1 METKNQYVIYPHP
14 ENEENQANLTPQD
27 KLVYLAIRR
36 YMNKDTMEAF
46 PSYER
51 LKADIK
57 AVPRTI
63 KKCVDNLVREG
74 YLETEKRGRSI
85 VYKFNNQKKFEVF
98 SYDFLDKEDLTF
110 TEKAYII
117 ASQQYMFKDEPG
129 IGKITLSSQDL
140 AKRIN
145 MPESTISKCN
155 KSLTAKDYLS
165 IIRCNKRDEETG
177 VVIQEKIFHLDELGQ
192 AVIWALHNHEERI
205 TNNEKTLNRALDEI
219 AKLKAELQEL
229 RCEKIQTITL

>member
-1 METKNQYVIYPHP
+1 MKHVQLPNDMTAD
-14 ENEENQANLTPQD
+14 ANLTPQD
-27 KLVYLAIRR
+27 LLIYVAIKR
-36 YMNKDTMEAF
+36 YMNKDTKEAF
-46 PSYER
+46 PS
-51 LKADIK
+51 LQ
-57 AVPRTI
+57 TI
-63 KKCVDNLVREG
+63 CAKSGASVNTVRKCITNLEKEG
-74 YLETEKRGRSI
+74 YFTITKVGRKNIYTFSD
-85 VYKFNNQKKFEVF
+85 YKNFEPF

-165 IIRCNKRDEETG
+165 IIRCSKRDPETG
-177 VVIQEKIFHLDELGQ
+177 VAIQEKIFHLDELGQ
-192 AVIWALHNHEERI
+192 AVVWALHNHEERI
-205 TNNEKTLNRALDEI
+205 TNNEKTLDLALNEI
-219 AKLKAELQEL
+219 ARLTAELKEL
-229 RCEKIQTITL
+229 KGEKPININI

>member
-1 METKNQYVIYPHP
+1 MKHVQLPNDMTAD
-14 ENEENQANLTPQD
+14 ANLTPQD
-27 KLVYLAIRR
+27 LLIYVAIKR
-36 YMNKDTMEAF
+36 YMNKDTKEAF
-46 PSYER
+46 PS
-51 LKADIK
+51 LQ
-57 AVPRTI
+57 TI
-63 KKCVDNLVREG
+63 CAKSGASVNTVRKCIANLEKEKYFTITKEG
-74 YLETEKRGRSI
+74 RKN
-85 VYKFNNQKKFEVF
+85 VYKFSEYKNFEPF

-229 RCEKIQTITL
+229 RGEKIQTITL

>member
-1 METKNQYVIYPHP
+1 MKHVQLPNDMTAD
-14 ENEENQANLTPQD
+14 ANLTPQD
-27 KLVYLAIRR
+27 LLIYVAIKR
-36 YMNKDTMEAF
+36 YMNKDTKEAF
-46 PSYER
+46 PS
-51 LKADIK
+51 LQ
-57 AVPRTI
+57 TI
-63 KKCVDNLVREG
+63 CTKSGASVNTVRKCIANLEKEKYFTITKEG
-74 YLETEKRGRSI
+74 RKN
-85 VYKFNNQKKFEVF
+85 VYKFSEYRNFEPF

-117 ASQQYMFKDEPG
+117 ASQQYMYKDEPG
-129 IGKITLSSQDL
+129 IGKITLSGQDL

-177 VVIQEKIFHLDELGQ
+177 VVVQEKIFHLDELGQ

-205 TNNEKTLNRALDEI
+205 TNNEKTLNLALDEI

-229 RCEKIQTITL
+229 RGEKIQTINL

>member
-1 METKNQYVIYPHP
+1 MKHVQLPNDMTAD
-14 ENEENQANLTPQD
+14 ANLTPQD
-27 KLVYLAIRR
+27 LLIYVAIKR
-36 YMNKDTMEAF
+36 YMNKDTKEAF
-46 PSYER
+46 PS
-51 LKADIK
+51 LQ
-57 AVPRTI
+57 TI
-63 KKCVDNLVREG
+63 CAKSGASVNTVRKCIANLEKEKYFTITKEG
-74 YLETEKRGRSI
+74 RKN
-85 VYKFNNQKKFEVF
+85 VYKFSEYKNFEPF

-229 RCEKIQTITL
+229 RGEKIQTIII

>member
-1 METKNQYVIYPHP
+1 MKHVQLPNDMTAD
-14 ENEENQANLTPQD
+14 ANLTPQD
-27 KLVYLAIRR
+27 LLIYVAIKR
-36 YMNKDTMEAF
+36 YMNKDTKEAF
-46 PSYER
+46 PS
-51 LKADIK
+51 LQ
-57 AVPRTI
+57 TI
-63 KKCVDNLVREG
+63 CAKSGASVNTVRKCITNLEKEKYFTITKEG
-74 YLETEKRGRSI
+74 RKN
-85 VYKFNNQKKFEVF
+85 VYKFSEYKNFEPF

-117 ASQQYMFKDEPG
+117 ASQQYMYKDEPG
-129 IGKITLSSQDL
+129 IGKITLSGQDL

-177 VVIQEKIFHLDELGQ
+177 VVVQEKIFHLDELGQ

-205 TNNEKTLNRALDEI
+205 TNNEKTLNLALDEI

-229 RCEKIQTITL
+229 KGEKIQTINL

>member
-1 METKNQYVIYPHP
+1 MKHVQLPNDMTAD
-14 ENEENQANLTPQD
+14 ANLTPQD
-27 KLVYLAIRR
+27 LLIYVAIKR
-36 YMNKDTMEAF
+36 YMNKDTKEAF
-46 PSYER
+46 PS
-51 LKADIK
+51 LQ
-57 AVPRTI
+57 TI
-63 KKCVDNLVREG
+63 CAKSGASVNTVRKCIANLEKEKYFTITKEG
-74 YLETEKRGRSI
+74 RKN
-85 VYKFNNQKKFEVF
+85 VYKFSEYKNFEPF

-129 IGKITLSSQDL
+129 IGKISLSSQDL

-205 TNNEKTLNRALDEI
+205 VNNEQTIKLALNEI
-219 AKLKAELQEL
+219 AQLKAELQEL
-229 RCEKIQTITL
+229 RGEKIQTINL

>member
-85 VYKFNNQKKFEVF
+85 VYKFNK
-98 SYDFLDKEDLTF
+98 LL
-110 TEKAYII
+110 II
-117 ASQQYMFKDEPG
+117 LINKTIKTPLKIKNITTAQHITKGLQYA
-129 IGKITLSSQDL
+129 L
-140 AKRIN
+140 AI
-145 MPESTISKCN
+145 
-155 KSLTAKDYLS
+155 
-165 IIRCNKRDEETG
+165 
-177 VVIQEKIFHLDELGQ
+177 
-192 AVIWALHNHEERI
+192 
-205 TNNEKTLNRALDEI
+205 
-219 AKLKAELQEL
+219 
-229 RCEKIQTITL
+229 